1 MTTSS
6 SRRLLQVGG
15 GTVRFFREG
24 LSSFKII
31 FTFSSF
37 YNEMNSY
44 NFFTLICFDSPR
56 SFFFQ
61 FKFQQYHD
69 ADHRDGQSRARLVYY
84 AD

>member
-6 SRRLLQVGG
+6 SRRLFQVGG

-24 LSSFKII
+24 LSLFKII

-37 YNEMNSY
+37 YNEFLQLFY
-44 NFFTLICFDSPR
+44 FDSPR